1 MENKKLGILLI
12 TIGLVVGG
20 MFFYF
25 SVNLFNQ
32 SKENGCF
39 SSSNCHTIGTLLP
52 ISHIA
57 TGIFSAI
64 LALGFYLL
72 FFHKTDKIIIERLEK
87 NMRENIINEKFEFA
101 FKMLNPFEARILK
114 KVKEQDG
121 ITQNTLRL
129 RTDMSKAKLS
139 YVLQELE
146 KRNLIKRIRKGK
158 TFEIFLKI

>member
-12 TIGLVVGG
+12 AIGLIVGG
-20 MFFYF
+20 MFLYF
-25 SVNLFNQ
+25 SVSISHQ
-32 SKENGCF
+32 SRENGCY
-39 SSSNCHTIGTLLP
+39 SNPNCDTAGKLLP

-72 FFHKTDKIIIERLEK
+72 FFHKTDRIIIERLEK
-87 NMRENIINEKFEFA
+87 DMRENINNEKFEFA
-101 FKMLNPFEARILK
+101 LRMLNPFEAKALK
-114 KVKEQDG
+114 KIKEQEG

-146 KRNLIKRIRKGK
+146 KRGLIKRIKKGK
-158 TFEIFLKI
+158 TFEVFLKV

>member
-1 MENKKLGILLI
+1 MIRRPPRS
-12 TIGLVVGG
+12 T
-20 MFFYF
+20 
-25 SVNLFNQ
+25 LFPY
-32 SKENGCF
+32 
-39 SSSNCHTIGTLLP
+39 TTLFR
-52 ISHIA
+52 S